1 MNLPKVISHFA
12 MLAAVALL
20 ATACSQMEPAKQA
33 LDGVDAALS
42 ATSADAGKYIPDQ
55 YAAVQ
60 AKVSNLKSAFD
71 KQDYATVVTG
81 GPAVLADIK
90 SLAASTAIKK
100 DQVMH
105 AMAAQWTGLSASVPK
120 LVDSVKSRVD
130 ALSKKSSVPHGVD
143 LPTAKAAIADA
154 ATSWAKAQAAYG
166 TGNIDDAVNAANDT
180 QSKAQA
186 AAAAIKMNLPMAPAA
201 GK

>member
-1 MNLPKVISHFA
+1 MNLPKVISQFA

-90 SLAASTAIKK
+90 SLAAATAIKK

-105 AMAAQWTGLSASVPK
+105 AMATQWTGLSASVPK

-166 TGNIDDAVNAANDT
+166 AGNIDDAVNAANDT

-186 AAAAIKMNLPMAPAA
+186 AAAAIKMTLPMAPAA

>member
-33 LDGVDAALS
+33 LDGIDAALS

-90 SLAASTAIKK
+90 SLAAAAAIKK
-100 DQVMH
+100 DEVMH
-105 AMAAQWTGLSASVPK
+105 SMAAQWTGLSASVPK
-120 LVDSVKSRVD
+120 LVESVKSRVD
-130 ALSKKSSVPHGVD
+130 GLSKKSSVPHGVD

-154 ATSWAKAQAAYG
+154 ATSWAKAQAANG
-166 TGNIDDAVNAANDT
+166 AGKIDDAVSAANDA

>member
-1 MNLPKVISHFA
+1 MNLPKAISHFA
-12 MLAAVALL
+12 LLAAIALL

-33 LDGVDAALS
+33 LDGVNAAMN
-42 ATSADAGKYIPDQ
+42 ATSAASGKYVPDQ

-71 KQDYATVVTG
+71 KQDYATVVSG
-81 GPAVLADIK
+81 APPVLADIQ
-90 SLAASTAIKK
+90 SLAAATAIKK
-100 DQVMH
+100 DQVMQ
-105 AMAAQWTGLSASVPK
+105 AMATQWTGLSTSVPK
-120 LVDSVKSRVD
+120 LVDSVKTRVD
-130 ALSKKSSVPHGVD
+130 ALSKKSSAPHGVD

-166 TGNIDDAVNAANDT
+166 AGNIDDAVTAANDT

-186 AAAAIKMNLPMAPAA
+186 AAAAIKMTLPMAPAA

>member
-1 MNLPKVISHFA
+1 MNLPKAISHFA

-20 ATACSQMEPAKQA
+20 AIACSQMEPAKQA
-33 LDGVDAALS
+33 LDGVDAAMN
-42 ATSADAGKYIPDQ
+42 ATSAAAGKYVPDQ

-71 KQDYATVVTG
+71 KQDYATVVSG
-81 GPAVLADIK
+81 APPVLADIQ
-90 SLAASTAIKK
+90 SLAAATAVKK

-105 AMAAQWTGLSASVPK
+105 AMAAQWTGLSTSVPK

-130 ALSKKSSVPHGVD
+130 ALSKKSGVPHGVD

-154 ATSWAKAQAAYG
+154 ATAWAKAQAAYAA
-166 TGNIDDAVNAANDT
+166 GNVDDAVNAANDA

-186 AAAAIKMNLPMAPAA
+186 AAAAIKMTLPMAPAA
-201 GK
+201 G